1 LFIYF
6 PQKKKFTDVVT
17 ICKQQTAVSEEAR
30 ENTMFL
36 GRTVD
41 YTAEHLEE
49 SLRMFCLP
57 DEGLLSGLMNKCE
70 VLKAFL

>member
-1 LFIYF
+1 
-6 PQKKKFTDVVT
+6 
-17 ICKQQTAVSEEAR
+17 VSEEAR

-49 SLRMFCLP
+49 SLRKFCLP
-57 DEGLLSGLMNKCE
+57 DECLLSGLMNMCE